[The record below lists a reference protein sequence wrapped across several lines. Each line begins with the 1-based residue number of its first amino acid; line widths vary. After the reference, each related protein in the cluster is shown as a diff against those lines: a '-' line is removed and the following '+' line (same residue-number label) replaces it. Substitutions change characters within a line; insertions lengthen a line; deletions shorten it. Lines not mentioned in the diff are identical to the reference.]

1 MVLAAEEALEDTK
14 ELIKVCRRQARQATT
29 LDEQHSIQ
37 EKIRTLEKQQ
47 RKQRQEIFKV
57 EDEIMEKRDGL
68 IDALERRLA
77 QTTASE
83 PLFTIRWNVV

>member
-1 MVLAAEEALEDTK
+1 
-14 ELIKVCRRQARQATT
+14 
-29 LDEQHSIQ
+29 
-37 EKIRTLEKQQ
+37 
-47 RKQRQEIFKV
+47 
-57 EDEIMEKRDGL
+57 MEKRDGL